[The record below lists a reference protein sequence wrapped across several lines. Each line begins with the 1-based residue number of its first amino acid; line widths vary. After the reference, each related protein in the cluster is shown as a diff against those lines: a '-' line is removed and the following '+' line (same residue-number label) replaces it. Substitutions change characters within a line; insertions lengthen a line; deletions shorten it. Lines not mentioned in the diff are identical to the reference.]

1 MASWFSTK
9 VSSSFTKEKKIF
21 NKDGGLTGYPH
32 ANG

>member
-21 NKDGGLTGYPH
+21 NKDVGLTGYPH